1 MTDPGFHDQLRAIR
15 YVGAKIRLMVRLR
28 PILKGLGEK
37 VFVDVFGGSGSV
49 TMGCGFDKRVFNDVD
64 GDVVHFFRVLADPER
79 SREMFR
85 WLRTLP
91 MSRELFQEWN
101 AAYVAG
107 GNSFAAMP
115 PVQRAVAFF
124 YRSSFAYGG
133 KIRNGGFAATVS
145 DKNGCKEIKRYRRV
159 LRDLAV
165 LREFWQ
171 ETVIEHLD
179 FEQIIRGYGNRRDVL
194 LYCDP
199 PYYGTERYYSR
210 DFPRVDHERLAAV
223 AHEVPG
229 RVVLSYYD
237 TPEIRDLYPESRWNY
252 HEIEATKNSMRN
264 TAGGPKERVRELVIV
279 KRMGLHRSLY
289 MQVHGARGVPA
300 CGRQAKT
307 P

>member
-1 MTDPGFHDQLRAIR
+1 MSDPGFHDQLRAIR

-37 VFVDVFGGSGSV
+37 VFVDVFGGSGAV

-64 GDVVHFFRVLADPER
+64 GDVVHFFRMLADPER

-85 WLRTLP
+85 WLRMLP

-115 PVQRAVAFF
+115 PVERAVAFF

-133 KIRNGGFAATVS
+133 KVRNGGFAATVS
-145 DKNGCKEIKRYRRV
+145 DRNGCKEIKRYRRV
-159 LRDLAV
+159 LRDMAA

-171 ETVIEHLD
+171 ETVIEHQD
-179 FEQIIRGYGNRRDVL
+179 FEDIMRGYGQRRGVL

-199 PYYGTERYYSR
+199 PYFGTERYYSR

-223 AHEVPG
+223 AHEVPA
-229 RVVLSYYD
+229 RVVMSYYD
-237 TPEIRDLYPESRWNY
+237 APEIREFYPENRWAY
-252 HEIEATKNSMRN
+252 HKLEAWKNRMKAAPGVPRQ
-264 TAGGPKERVRELVIV
+264 RVNEMVIV
-279 KRMGLHRSLY
+279 KRMGLHRSVF
-289 MQVHGARGVPA
+289 MRRAAASCVPA
-300 CGRQAKT
+300 CGEQAKT